1 MDHSMSDHAEM
12 SEIYMFIICDA
23 GLIYKGGL
31 YSSCIMGDAKQEGA
45 DSMSIEKAKA
55 YLEEKRLPQRW
66 RMLPGL
72 WALHR
77 A

>member
-31 YSSCIMGDAKQEGA
+31 YSSCIMGDAKT
-45 DSMSIEKAKA
+45 
-55 YLEEKRLPQRW
+55 RRT
-66 RMLPGL
+66 R
-72 WALHR
+72 
-77 A
+77 